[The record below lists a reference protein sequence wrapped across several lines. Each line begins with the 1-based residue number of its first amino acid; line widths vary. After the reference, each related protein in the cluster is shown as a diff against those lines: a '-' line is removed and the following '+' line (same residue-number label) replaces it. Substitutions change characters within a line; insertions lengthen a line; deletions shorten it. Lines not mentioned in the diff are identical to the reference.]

1 MFFKTNQ
8 WKKEEVMKKES
19 LVVFTGVII
28 IIFALTLFLPGRSQA
43 GTIKLKYA
51 SFMPPVHKQSL
62 LSKQWCKELEK
73 RTNGRVKV
81 TYLPGSTLVP
91 APQGYEAAVRGI
103 TDISISAPAWTAGR
117 FPLSEV
123 LDLPLGY
130 KDGLQATLLA
140 NEFYKKFKPKEYDDA
155 KILYFWSVA
164 PGVFM
169 TLKPVPTI
177 EGLKGLK
184 MRAGGNQAKI
194 ARAMGVTPVSVPI
207 ADIYEGLQRAVIDGI
222 VFYPEGLK
230 GWKYA
235 DLIRGLQ
242 VNPGINYAGACVFA
256 MNKKKWDS
264 LPPDIQDIIEK
275 MNEEWIPKTGEI
287 WTELSKEGIEFG
299 ISKGMKVFNISPE
312 EQKKSVEMMKPIFA
326 AYVADMKSKGLPG
339 EEALKFCREW
349 LEAHP

>member
-1 MFFKTNQ
+1 
-8 WKKEEVMKKES
+8 MKKERIMKRNS
-19 LVVFTGVII
+19 LIVFTGFISILFV
-28 IIFALTLFLPGRSQA
+28 LSLFLPGRSQA
-43 GTIKLKYA
+43 ETIKLKYA

-62 LSKQWCKELEK
+62 LSKQWCKEVEK
-73 RTNGRVKV
+73 RTNGRVKI

-103 TDISISAPAWTAGR
+103 ADISIAAPAWTAGR

-140 NEFYKKFKPKEYDDA
+140 NEFYMKFKPKEYHDV
-155 KILYFWSVA
+155 KVLYFWAVA

-194 ARAMGVTPVSVPI
+194 ARAMGSTPVSVPVP
-207 ADIYEGLQRAVIDGI
+207 DTYEGLQRAVIDGI
-222 VFYPEGLK
+222 VFYPESLK
-230 GWKYA
+230 GWKFG

-242 VNPGINYAGACVFA
+242 VNPGINYGGTCVFA
-256 MNKKKWDS
+256 MNKKKWNS
-264 LPPDIQDIIEK
+264 LPPDIQNIIEQVNK
-275 MNEEWIPKTGEI
+275 EWIRKTGET
-287 WTELSKEGIEFG
+287 WTELNKVGIEFG

-312 EQKKSVEMMKPIFA
+312 EQKKSVEMVKPIFA